1 MTNFSKIV
9 VVLTTTNQIMMIK
22 MTPDDIDF
30 QRIALRRLKEE
41 YMNKIKEI
49 DKQLSII
56 DSFELEND
64 LCREVCPKI
73 TN

>member
-1 MTNFSKIV
+1 
-9 VVLTTTNQIMMIK
+9 VLTTTNQIMMIK
-22 MTPDDIDF
+22 MTPEDIDF

-56 DSFELEND
+56 DSCELEND